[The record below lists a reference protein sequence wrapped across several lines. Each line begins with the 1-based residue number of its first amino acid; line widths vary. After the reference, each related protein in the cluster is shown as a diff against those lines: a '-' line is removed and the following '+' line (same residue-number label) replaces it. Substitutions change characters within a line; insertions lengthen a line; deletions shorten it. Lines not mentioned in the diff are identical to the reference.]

1 VDWVA
6 KNLYWIE
13 TSDRIKVIKV
23 ATLDGKNIRTLVKL
37 ETDRKP
43 QNIVLDPQSRYDKHL
58 LLCKLFFSYWSN
70 LNFHKLK
77 FNYFFE
83 LVYFLTL
90 YDF

>member
-13 TSDRIKVIKV
+13 TSDRTKAIKV

-43 QNIVLDPQSRYDKHL
+43 QNIVLDPQSRYDKLL
-58 LLCKLFFSYWSN
+58 LLCYSFF
-70 LNFHKLK
+70 
-77 FNYFFE
+77 
-83 LVYFLTL
+83 
-90 YDF
+90 